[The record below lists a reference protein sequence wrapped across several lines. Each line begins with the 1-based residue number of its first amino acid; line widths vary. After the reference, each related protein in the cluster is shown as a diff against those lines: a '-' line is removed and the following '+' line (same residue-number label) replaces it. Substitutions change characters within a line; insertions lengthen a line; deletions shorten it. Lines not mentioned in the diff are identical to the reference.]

1 MAAVV
6 LDQEDEEEDEK
17 VLKTHGKFCI
27 DSSDNAYKIQLYHND
42 GECYKTS
49 MNHFDLSCVESH
61 LVRI

>member
-6 LDQEDEEEDEK
+6 LDQQEDEEEDEK
-17 VLKTHGKFCI
+17 GLKTHGKLLI

-49 MNHFDLSCVESH
+49 MNHL
-61 LVRI
+61 I